1 MEIRRVAVEK
11 INPAEY
17 NPRKDLK
24 PGDPEYERLKLSIDE
39 FGLVEPLVWNEVTG
53 NLVGGHQRLK
63 ILLEQGVNE
72 VEVSVVHLD
81 LEHEKALNVALNKI
95 QGEWDEDKLT
105 KLFKELSTSDI
116 NMALTGF
123 GEEEIEEL
131 IKDIVVDE
139 VDVVETDV
147 PDVPETPI
155 TQTGDLWML
164 GRHRLLCGDSTKVD
178 DVLRLMN
185 GNRADA
191 MITDPPYGVEYGAK
205 NEFLNNVVGFYENR
219 ITRPIAND
227 DLEDYRQFFRE
238 FLNAAVLNEYN
249 TVYIFMSNKELLNL
263 MLAIQDAGY
272 YYSTLLVWVKN
283 AAPFRMMDYKAQHEF
298 ILYGWKGK
306 HKFYG
311 PYRTTVIFEDRPIK
325 NDLHPTM
332 KPVSVISQL
341 ILDGSDTNAI
351 IYDPFGGSGS
361 VLIACEQLNRTC
373 YMMEID
379 PHYCD
384 VIVKRWEDLT
394 GQKAVKLNE

>member
-1 MEIRRVAVEK
+1 VEIRKIPVK
-11 INPAEY
+11 QINPATY

-24 PGDPEYERLKLSIDE
+24 PGDAEYERLKLSIDE
-39 FGLVEPLVWNEVTG
+39 FGLVEPLVWNEDTG

-105 KLFKELSTSDI
+105 ELLKELSTSDI

-123 GEEEIEEL
+123 GEDEIEEL

-139 VDVVETDV
+139 ADVVENDV

-155 TQTGDLWML
+155 TQTGDLWRL

-191 MITDPPYGVEYGAK
+191 MITDPPYGVEYSGK
-205 NEFLNNVVGFYENR
+205 NEFLNKFDEGNR
-219 ITRPIAND
+219 IQKPIDND
-227 DLEDYRQFFRE
+227 AITNYRE
-238 FLNAAVLNEYN
+238 FFGNFLSVAKLAEYN
-249 TVYIFMSNKELLNL
+249 TIYIFMSGKELHSLR
-263 MLAIQDAGY
+263 LALDDCGY
-272 YYSTLLVWVKN
+272 YCSDYLVWVKN
-283 AAPFRMMDYKAQHEF
+283 NHVLGRKDYNARHEF
-298 ILYGWKGK
+298 IVYGWKGK

-311 PYRTTVIFEDRPIK
+311 EFSTTVLEFDRPLK
-325 NDLHPTM
+325 SDLHPTM
-332 KPVSVISQL
+332 KPIPLLAKL
-341 ILDGSDTNAI
+341 IKDGSPSEGK

-361 VLIACEQLNRTC
+361 TLIACEQLNRTC

-394 GQKAVKLNE
+394 GQKAVRVNE

>member
-1 MEIRRVAVEK
+1 MEIRKIPVK
-11 INPAEY
+11 QINPATY

-24 PGDPEYERLKLSIDE
+24 PGDAEYERLKLSIDE
-39 FGLVEPLVWNEVTG
+39 FGLVEPLVWNEDTG

-105 KLFKELSTSDI
+105 ELLKELSTSDI

-123 GEEEIEEL
+123 GEDEIEEL

-139 VDVVETDV
+139 ADVVENDV

-155 TQTGDLWML
+155 TQTGDLWRL

-205 NEFLNNVVGFYENR
+205 NEFLNYIGFSENR
-219 ITRPIAND
+219 ITKPIAND
-227 DLEDYRQFFRE
+227 DLEDYRKFYGE

-249 TVYIFMSNKELLNL
+249 TVYIFMSNKQLLNL
-263 MLAIQDAGY
+263 MLAVQDAGY
-272 YYSTLLVWVKN
+272 YNSTLLVWVKN
-283 AAPFRMMDYKAQHEF
+283 GAPFRMMDYKAQHEL
-298 ILYGWKGK
+298 IMYGWKGK

-361 VLIACEQLNRTC
+361 VMIACEQLNRTC

-394 GQKAVKLNE
+394 GQKAVRVNE